1 MHSFDYWYSYKIYLF
16 IQKTCDL
23 ISAKRKI
30 LFLSWKKIR
39 DFFFPILD
47 MEIIVLNNMFT

>member
-1 MHSFDYWYSYKIYLF
+1 MHSFDYWYSYKINLF